1 MMHSESIQVLLIE
14 ENPGDAGLISRML
27 RTAENPAIEM
37 RHATSV
43 ATGLSVL
50 QSGTVDVLLLDLA
63 LPGSTGFDTIANAI
77 SAAPNIPIIVLTGTD
92 ASQTILE
99 CIKAG
104 AKDYF
109 VKSRTDPERLIEV
122 IRRAAKREKRG
133 LSAS

>member
-1 MMHSESIQVLLIE
+1 MMSPDSIRVLLIE
-14 ENPGDAGLISRML
+14 DNPGDAGLISRML
-27 RTAENPAIEM
+27 RTAEDPAIEM
-37 RHATSV
+37 RHATSF

-50 QSGTVDVLLLDLA
+50 ESGTVDVLLLDLA

-77 SAAPNIPIIVLTGTD
+77 AAAPHIPIIVLTGTD

-133 LSAS
+133 QHLF